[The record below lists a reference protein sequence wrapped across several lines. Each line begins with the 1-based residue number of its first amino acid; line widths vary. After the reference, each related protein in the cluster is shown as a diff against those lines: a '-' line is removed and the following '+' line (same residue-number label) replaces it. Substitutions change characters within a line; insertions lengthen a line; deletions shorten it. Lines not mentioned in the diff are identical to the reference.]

1 MPVWKVVSLTCLA
14 LLAFAGNSLLCR
26 AALLNGTIDPA
37 SFTSLRLLSGAV
49 TLALLVA
56 LRAGLAPL
64 GARGKLSG
72 SWLSALALFVYAAGF
87 SFAYLQLTTATGALI
102 LFGAVQLSMIGYGF
116 YRGER
121 FSLLQWAGLLL
132 AGAGLLVLL
141 LPGAAAPPLLAAVL
155 MLGAGVAWALYSI
168 RGKGAGDPLL
178 QTAGNFIRTL
188 PLCLLL
194 SLSYWQAQTF
204 DTAGMVYALASGALT
219 SGIGYALWYAVLPSL
234 KAMTAATV
242 QLSVPVIAAFAAV
255 LFLQE
260 PISLRLTLASL
271 AVLGGVGL
279 VLRSKT

>member
-1 MPVWKVVSLTCLA
+1 MPVWKVVGLTCLA

-37 SFTSLRLLSGAV
+37 SFTSLRLLSGTV

-56 LRAGLAPL
+56 LRTGLAPL
-64 GARGKLSG
+64 RARGTLSG
-72 SWLSALALFVYAAGF
+72 SWLSALSLFVYAAGF
-87 SFAYLQLTTATGALI
+87 SFSYLQLTTATGALI
-102 LFGAVQLSMIGYGF
+102 LFGAVQISMIGYGF

-132 AGAGLLVLL
+132 AGAGLLALL
-141 LPGAAAPPLLAAVL
+141 LPGASAPPLLAAVL

-168 RGKGAGDPLL
+168 RGKGAGDPLHH
-178 QTAGNFIRTL
+178 TAGNFIRTL

-194 SLSYWQAQTF
+194 SLWYWQAQSF
-204 DTAGMVYALASGALT
+204 EAVGVVYALVSGAVT
-219 SGIGYALWYAVLPSL
+219 SGLGYALWYAVLPLL
-234 KAMTAATV
+234 KATTAATV

-260 PISLRLTLASL
+260 AISLRLALASC